1 MKEKEVKPM
10 FKNELQVKTT
20 GLLTSNKADI
30 ATIVTTA
37 VNEVKNGNVDKIDAY
52 IFAKKLETL
61 GKDLAGKL
69 KPIAET
75 VPIGKAGLTKYDA
88 EITEGMQGVKWDYS
102 ECGDTVLNELLQEQ
116 KELKEKIDNRQLF
129 LQTITKLNTPVIT
142 EEGETY
148 TVNPPVKSG
157 SLGFSV
163 KLK

>member
-1 MKEKEVKPM
+1 MEQHKEQPQLRHELEVSTK
-10 FKNELQVKTT
+10 
-20 GLLTSNKADI
+20 GLLQSDKAQLS
-30 ATIVTTA
+30 TIVNNA
-37 VNEVKNGNVDKIDAY
+37 VNSVKDGNVDKLDAY

-75 VPIGKAGLTKYDA
+75 VPIGKAGLTKYNA
-88 EITEGMQGVKWDYS
+88 ELSEGMQGVKWDYS
-102 ECGDTVLNELLQEQ
+102 ECGDLILNELLTQQ
-116 KELKEKIDNRQLF
+116 AELKEQIDNRQKF
-129 LQTITKLNTPVIT
+129 LQTVIKKDTPVIT

-157 SLGFSV
+157 ALGITV